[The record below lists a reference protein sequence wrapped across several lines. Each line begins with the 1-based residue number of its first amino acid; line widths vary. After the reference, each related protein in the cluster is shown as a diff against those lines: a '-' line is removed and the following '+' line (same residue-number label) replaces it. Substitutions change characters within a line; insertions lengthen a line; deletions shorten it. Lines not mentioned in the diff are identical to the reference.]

1 MDRFTGGV
9 RILDMCWYVRL
20 HWRGNTAPGH
30 SIMPT
35 PTNDAPE
42 LANNPDPGRGG
53 DASAT
58 PMDHGCGWNQSAQ
71 PLRKRR

>member
-1 MDRFTGGV
+1 MGRFMGGV

-20 HWRGNTAPGH
+20 HWRGNTTAPGH

-35 PTNDAPE
+35 PTNNAPE

-53 DASAT
+53 RCVGNA
-58 PMDHGCGWNQSAQ
+58 HG
-71 PLRKRR
+71 